1 MPDNSDPFGPW
12 TGTAMADADAAD
24 LLRTAGW
31 GVLALA
37 DGDRP
42 YSIPVSF
49 GYDGEAVYFL
59 LVRRSPDDRKFAFIG
74 DGQPA
79 RLLATRVNA
88 RFDWGSVAV
97 TGTVRAVDRD
107 GEGWGTL
114 IAALGGS
121 DWFSPAFDAA
131 EEVSGVQGWALE
143 PDRVTGMEVRP
154 DR

>member
-1 MPDNSDPFGPW
+1 
-12 TGTAMADADAAD
+12 MADADAAG

-59 LVRRSPDDRKFAFIG
+59 LVGQSPDDRKFAFVG

-97 TGTVRAVDRD
+97 TGTLRAVDRN
-107 GEGWGTL
+107 GEGWDRLLETL
-114 IAALGGS
+114 GES
-121 DWFSPAFDAA
+121 DWFSPTFDAA
-131 EEVSGVQGWALE
+131 DEVSGVQGWALE
-143 PDRVTGMEVRP
+143 PDRVTGLEVRP
-154 DR
+154 DQ